1 MLDKEILE
9 DVENYIFK
17 EKKEFLKTGFI
28 DLDYVLKGVPKGS
41 LITLG
46 ARPAMGKN
54 AFLTALMVNFLRQK
68 KKCLFF
74 NFVINKRN
82 SILRMISQISEVDIH
97 NLINNPSE
105 NLKNSEKIYNA
116 ISEISNFDIN
126 IYDETCDINSI
137 KNKIETIKPE
147 FVFIDC
153 LQCIKTNSK
162 KTRTD
167 QISDILSELKQIA
180 LDNNCII
187 FISSQLSRKVEERC
201 CKIPMLSD
209 LRDCGDIENIS
220 DVVMFL
226 YREEYYEREN
236 PEYKNKAHIIVAK
249 NKYGM
254 CGNIDILFF
263 GRFLKFKEKFIAN
276 VEI

>member
-17 EKKEFLKTGFI
+17 EKKEFLKTGFM

-54 AFLTALMVNFLRQK
+54 AFLTALTVNFLRQK

-82 SILRMISQISEVDIH
+82 SILRMISQISEIDFH

-116 ISEISNFDIN
+116 ISEISDFDIN

-137 KNKIETIKPE
+137 KNKIETIQPE

-153 LQCIKTNSK
+153 LQYIKTNSK
-162 KTRTD
+162 KTRTE
-167 QISDILSELKQIA
+167 QVSEILSELKQIA
-180 LDNNCII
+180 LENNCII
-187 FISSQLSRKVEERC
+187 FISSQLSRKVEDRYS
-201 CKIPMLSD
+201 KIPMLSD

-254 CGNIDILFF
+254 CGDIDILFF
-263 GRFLKFKEKFIAN
+263 GRYLKFKERFRPN